1 MNKQK
6 DIPWNAISAFLKQ
19 EAGMQQKDELERWMA
34 ESDENPA
41 LLREIAS
48 TWQLTRK
55 RPYFYRPEEDFFW
68 EKLLKKIGQTHRT
81 GISFM
86 NYHKWIAAAAVLLL
100 VFLTGIW
107 LGNHMPQ
114 KEQSVYSTIVVPPG
128 SRTQTTLP
136 DGTTVWL
143 NSGAKLRYP
152 TCFSAG
158 IREVYASGECY
169 FEVAKDKKNRFVV
182 HCADLSVQVFGTT
195 FNIKENVETHETVI
209 SLLEGNIQV
218 IDSRQQLV
226 ASLLPGK
233 QLLYSEGKSVIR
245 DSQDLYTLTSWIN
258 NSLIF
263 EDQPLQEVANYLQG
277 WYGVSI
283 SLNPELA
290 KSKHRYTFKVK
301 TESLR
306 EVLNMIS
313 VVTPIAYKIEG
324 EKVTITYK

>member
-1 MNKQK
+1 MCYRVVE
-6 DIPWNAISAFLKQ
+6 Q
-19 EAGMQQKDELERWMA
+19 E
-34 ESDENPA
+34 
-41 LLREIAS
+41 
-48 TWQLTRK
+48 
-55 RPYFYRPEEDFFW
+55 
-68 EKLLKKIGQTHRT
+68 H
-81 GISFM
+81 
-86 NYHKWIAAAAVLLL
+86 
-100 VFLTGIW
+100 
-107 LGNHMPQ
+107 
-114 KEQSVYSTIVVPPG
+114 
-128 SRTQTTLP
+128 
-136 DGTTVWL
+136 
-143 NSGAKLRYP
+143 
-152 TCFSAG
+152 
-158 IREVYASGECY
+158 
-169 FEVAKDKKNRFVV
+169 
-182 HCADLSVQVFGTT
+182 
-195 FNIKENVETHETVI
+195 
-209 SLLEGNIQV
+209 IQV
-218 IDSRQQLV
+218 SVGIVIEECGLCAEARKVQSIICRLFFVMRNTFCINPRTYQQLV